1 MVMPVE
7 LYMFNMFTMFDLAAL
22 CGCHTLNV
30 CYVMLCYHG
39 TFLYVQGRTI
49 GAHYI
54 GCHGLIF
61 GWDSFSRYAEKDH
74 YIMRY
79 IRIYGYM
86 LVFLA
91 L

>member
-1 MVMPVE
+1 M
-7 LYMFNMFTMFDLAAL
+7 
-22 CGCHTLNV
+22 GLNV
-30 CYVMLCYHG
+30 LNVYHG
-39 TFLYVQGRTI
+39 TYFLYVQVRTI

-54 GCHGLIF
+54 VCHGLIF
-61 GWDSFSRYAEKDH
+61 GWNSFSGYEKDH
-74 YIMRY
+74 YIMRC